1 MLGYKYILNN
11 VSMMHDVALFFG
23 MYKMNASEP
32 LACFFSLH
40 FAYPF
45 PAVVNSWSLLL
56 NSWVHSR

>member
-23 MYKMNASEP
+23 MYKMNATEP

-45 PAVVNSWSLLL
+45 PAVVNS
-56 NSWVHSR
+56 